1 MSDLTINFAGI
12 KSPNP
17 FWLASGPPANTAY
30 QVIKAF
36 DKGWGGA
43 VWKTLGIPI
52 TNVSGRYSSLQHQG
66 RKIIGLSNIELI
78 SDRKFADNLKDIELV
93 KKRFPNNPVIAS
105 LMVQTKDEWYQIITD
120 CQNSGVDGLELNFGC
135 PHGMC
140 ERGMGSSIGQEPP
153 LVELITNWAKEIA
166 KVPVIVKLTPN
177 ITDITEPA
185 LAAKRGGADAISL
198 INTLKSITGV
208 DIDNFVSYPVVDLKS
223 TIGGLS
229 GIAIKPIALN
239 MIKNCASDKRIG
251 LPISGIGGI
260 ETWRDALE
268 FILLGAGS
276 VQICTAVMKNGFDII
291 NNLVS
296 GLNKY
301 LDEKGFANIEEI
313 RGKALSNTTN
323 WEDLN
328 LNYKIVASINKD
340 KCTGCKKCFIS
351 CDEGA
356 YQAISLPEDKK
367 NTIPIIKI
375 EKCTGCNLCSLVC
388 PVENCITM
396 ARQDSNNEP
405 ETWKQMVLKGKT
417 PKSLY
422 D

>member
-1 MSDLTINFAGI
+1 MADLTINFAGI

-17 FWLASGPPANTAY
+17 FWLASGPPTNTAN
-30 QVIKAF
+30 QVIRAF

-43 VWKTLGIPI
+43 VWKTLGVPI
-52 TNVSGRYSSLQHQG
+52 INVSSRYSSLLLQE

-78 SDRKFADNLKDIELV
+78 SDRKLTDNLKDIENV

-105 LMVQTKDEWYQIITD
+105 LMVQTKDEWHQIIND

-153 LVELITNWAKEIA
+153 LVELITSWVKEIA

-198 INTLKSITGV
+198 INTIKSITGV
-208 DIDNFVSYPVVDLKS
+208 DIDSFVPYPIVDFKS
-223 TIGGLS
+223 TPGGLS
-229 GIAIKPIALN
+229 GIAVKPIALN
-239 MIKNCASDKRIG
+239 MIKNCASDSRIG
-251 LPISGIGGI
+251 LPISGVGGI

-268 FILLGAGS
+268 YMLLGSGS
-276 VQICTAVMKNGFDII
+276 VQVCTAVMKNGFDII
-291 NNLVS
+291 TNLVA

-301 LDEKGFANIEEI
+301 LEDKGFANIEEI
-313 RGKALSNTTN
+313 LGKALPNISN

-328 LNYKIVASINKD
+328 LKFKITALINKD
-340 KCTGCKKCFIS
+340 KCIGCKKCFIA
-351 CDEGA
+351 CNDGA
-356 YQAISLPEDKK
+356 YQAISLSEDK
-367 NTIPIIKI
+367 NNMIPIINS
-375 EKCTGCNLCSLVC
+375 EKCKGCNLCSLVC

-396 ARQDSNNEP
+396 IRHDFNTEP

-417 PKSLY
+417 PISLH

>member
-1 MSDLTINFAGI
+1 MANLTINFAGI

-17 FWLASGPPANTAY
+17 FWLASGPPTNTAL
-30 QVIKAF
+30 QVIRAF

-43 VWKTLGIPI
+43 VWKTLGVPI
-52 TNVSGRYSSLQHQG
+52 INVSSRYSSLLHQG

-78 SDRKFADNLKDIELV
+78 TDRKLIDNLKDIETV
-93 KKRFPNNPVIAS
+93 KKKFPNNPVIAS
-105 LMVQTKDEWYQIITD
+105 IMVQTKDEWHQIITD

-153 LVELITNWAKEIA
+153 LIELITSWVKEIA
-166 KVPVIVKLTPN
+166 RVPIIVKLTPN
-177 ITDITEPA
+177 ITDITESA
-185 LAAKRGGADAISL
+185 LAAKQGGADAISL
-198 INTLKSITGV
+198 INTIKSITGV
-208 DIDNFVSYPVVDLKS
+208 DIDNFVPFPTVDFKS
-223 TIGGLS
+223 TTGGLS

-239 MIKNCASDKRIG
+239 MIKNCASNSRIG
-251 LPISGIGGI
+251 LPISGVGGI

-291 NNLVS
+291 TNLVA

-301 LDEKGFANIEEI
+301 LEDKGFVNIEEI
-313 RGKALSNTTN
+313 KGKALPNITN

-328 LNYKIVASINKD
+328 LNFKITASINKD
-340 KCTGCKKCFIS
+340 NCIGCKKCFVA
-351 CDEGA
+351 CDDGA
-356 YQAISLPEDKK
+356 YQAISLPENK
-367 NTIPIIKI
+367 NDLTPIVDP
-375 EKCTGCNLCSLVC
+375 EKCKGCNLCSLVC
-388 PVENCITM
+388 PVDNCIAMIRHDLNT
-396 ARQDSNNEP
+396 EP
-405 ETWKQMVLKGKT
+405 ESWKQMALNGKT
-417 PKSLY
+417 AISLN